1 VSATE
6 AARIHEL
13 VLSRFTWA
21 PDSETFG
28 RFEHWQSFADEVE
41 AGHRFVGDC
50 DNFALTCA
58 ELALRRGVKSKRV
71 MIATCWTEIQTYHAV
86 AIIGG
91 WMLCN
96 RHAIVMS
103 YRQAPYRWASGMRM
117 SDVGTWRSIA

>member
-1 VSATE
+1 VSANE

-58 ELALRRGVKSKRV
+58 ELAIQKGIAPRRV
-71 MIATCWTEIQTYHAV
+71 MIATCWIEDNTYHAV
-86 AIIGG
+86 AIID
-91 WMLCN
+91 WLLLDN
-96 RHAIVMS
+96 RYSAPFHF
-103 YRQAPYRWASGMRM
+103 RDAPYRWDRAMRM
-117 SDVGTWRSIA
+117 SEVGTWRKIM